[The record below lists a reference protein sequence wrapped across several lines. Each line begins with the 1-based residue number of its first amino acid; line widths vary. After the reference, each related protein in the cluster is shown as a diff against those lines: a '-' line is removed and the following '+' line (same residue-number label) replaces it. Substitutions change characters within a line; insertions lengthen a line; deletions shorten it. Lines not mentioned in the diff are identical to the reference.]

1 MKKILFTLTLIFT
14 LNSFS
19 QVVYDRNNQDFFI
32 NYDTN
37 KLNLNYEGTMI
48 NGSFQELKGSDY
60 YTYIVANGGDYHLIM
75 KKFTSY
81 EFYGIDLLKGE
92 YKDVLKGFKKNRKY
106 GKKVEVVYSS
116 LPSSEPKE
124 DFDLIS
130 EKQLEKI
137 KKIENYGSSVKE
149 SGYIGIYN
157 IKIIKHRNLDF
168 NKEDYFGKIYV
179 SEDGVTIE
187 TEIPTVDLLRGS
199 YDVDMS
205 GDAAEGRF
213 ICNINKGFG
222 DYFSIS
228 INKKSGVGA
237 FTKVNGSIS
246 TTTTFSIQK

>member
-168 NKEDYFGKIYV
+168 NNVDYFGKIYV

-187 TEIPTVDLLRGS
+187 TEIPKVDLLRGS